1 MRSTHGRLGE
11 LEQRLKR
18 QEAEIAIVGLGY
30 VGLPMALAFAQ
41 AGFRV
46 VGLDKNA
53 ERVAELNAGRSYV
66 DDVRGAEILDAVK
79 RGRFEA
85 TTDSRVLGRAD
96 CVNIAVPTPL
106 SKTKEPDLSFI
117 VDAVEEMRRHLRSGQ
132 LVVLG
137 STTYPGTTHE
147 LYRPILESSG
157 LEVGTDFCLAFAPE
171 RIDPGNK
178 QFGFRN
184 VPKVVG
190 GETPL
195 CTRLAAAMFEPV
207 VDQIVPVSDSQ
218 TAEMVKL
225 LENTFRMINIGLAN
239 EVAMICDKLGLD
251 VWEVTEAAATKPY
264 GFMKFVPGPGL
275 GGHCIP
281 VDPRYLAWKMRS
293 MDFAPRFIDLATD
306 INSGMP
312 GWVADR
318 VARSLNRARK
328 AVNGSRILVLGVA
341 YKADIADLRESP
353 ALDILT
359 HLRAMGAELEYHDP
373 LVPRVEVDGALLLSQ
388 ELTPER
394 VRGADLV
401 LITTA
406 HSAVDYAMVVR
417 EATHVLDTR
426 NAVSHHRAPNVERL

>member
-1 MRSTHGRLGE
+1 MRTTHGRLGE
-11 LEQRLKR
+11 LELRLKR

-46 VGLDKNA
+46 TGLDKNA
-53 ERVAELNAGRSYV
+53 ERVAELNAGKSYV
-66 DDVRGAEILDAVK
+66 DDVSGEEILEAVQ

-85 TTDSRVLGRAD
+85 TTDPRVLGRAD
-96 CVNIAVPTPL
+96 CVNVAVPTPL

-117 VDAVEEMRRHLRSGQ
+117 VDAVEEVRRHLRGGQ
-132 LVVLG
+132 LIVLG

-178 QFGFRN
+178 QFNFRN

-195 CTRLAAAMFEPV
+195 CTRLATAMFEPV

-239 EVAMICDKLGLD
+239 EVAMICDKLRLD
-251 VWEVTEAAATKPY
+251 VWEVIEAAASKPY

-293 MDFAPRFIDLATD
+293 MDFAPRFIDLATEV
-306 INSGMP
+306 NSGMP
-312 GWVADR
+312 RWVVER
-318 VARSLNRARK
+318 VARALNQDRK
-328 AVNGSRILVLGVA
+328 PVNGSRVLILGIA

-359 HLRAMGAELEYHDP
+359 HLRERGAELEYHDP
-373 LVPRVEVDGALLLSQ
+373 LVPRVEFDGTVLSSQ
-388 ELTPER
+388 ELTPEL
-394 VRGADLV
+394 VRRADLV

-406 HSAVDYAMVVR
+406 HSEIDYAMVVR
-417 EATHVLDTR
+417 EATRVLDTR
-426 NAVSHHRAPNVERL
+426 NAVQSPRAANVERL

>member
-1 MRSTHGRLGE
+1 MRATHGRLGE

-18 QEAEIAIVGLGY
+18 QEAEIGIVGLGY

-53 ERVAELNAGRSYV
+53 ERVAELNAGHSYV
-66 DDVRGAEILDAVK
+66 DDVRGADILDAVK

-157 LEVGTDFCLAFAPE
+157 LEVGSDFCLAFAPE

-207 VDQIVPVSDSQ
+207 VDRIVPVSDSQ

-251 VWEVTEAAATKPY
+251 VWEVIEAAATKPY

-293 MDFAPRFIDLATD
+293 MDFAPRFIDLATEV
-306 INSGMP
+306 NSGMP
-312 GWVADR
+312 AWVVDR
-318 VARSLNRARK
+318 VARALNRAK
-328 AVNGSRILVLGVA
+328 KSVNGSRVLVLGVA

-359 HLRAMGAELEYHDP
+359 HLRELGAELEYNDP
-373 LVPRVEVDGALLLSQ
+373 LVPRVEFDGFTLVSQ

-406 HSAVDYAMVVR
+406 HTSVDYAMVVR
-417 EATHVLDTR
+417 EAKRVLDTR
-426 NAVSHHRAPNVERL
+426 GAVPRGAANVERL

>member
-1 MRSTHGRLGE
+1 MRTTHGRLGE
-11 LEQRLKR
+11 LELRLKR

-46 VGLDKNA
+46 TGLDKNA
-53 ERVAELNAGRSYV
+53 ERVAELNAGKSYV
-66 DDVRGAEILDAVK
+66 DDVSGAEILDAVK

-85 TTDSRVLGRAD
+85 TTDPRALGRAD
-96 CVNIAVPTPL
+96 CINVAVPTPL

-117 VDAVEEMRRHLRSGQ
+117 VDAVEEVRRHLRSGQ
-132 LVVLG
+132 LIVLG

-178 QFGFRN
+178 HFSFRT

-207 VDQIVPVSDSQ
+207 VDQIVPVSNSE

-225 LENTFRMINIGLAN
+225 LENTFRMINIGLVN
-239 EVAMICDKLGLD
+239 EVAMMCDKLGLD
-251 VWEVTEAAATKPY
+251 VWEVIEAAASKPY

-293 MDFAPRFIDLATD
+293 MDFAPRFIDLATEV
-306 INSGMP
+306 NSGMP
-312 GWVADR
+312 AWVVDR
-318 VARSLNRARK
+318 VARALNRDRK
-328 AVNGSRILVLGVA
+328 AVNGSRVLVLGVA

-359 HLRAMGAELEYHDP
+359 HLRELGAELEYHDP
-373 LVPRVEVDGALLLSQ
+373 LVPRVEFGGSTLSSQ
-388 ELTPER
+388 DLTPEL
-394 VRGADLV
+394 VRRADLV

-406 HSAVDYAMVVR
+406 HSSIDYAMVVR
-417 EATHVLDTR
+417 EATRVLDTR
-426 NAVSHHRAPNVERL
+426 NAVHALRAGNVERL

>member
-1 MRSTHGRLGE
+1 MRTTHGRLGE
-11 LEQRLKR
+11 LELRLKR

-46 VGLDKNA
+46 TGLDKNA
-53 ERVAELNAGRSYV
+53 ERVAGLNEGRSHV
-66 DDVRGAEILDAVK
+66 DDVSGAEILDAVK

-85 TTDSRVLGRAD
+85 TTDPRALGRAD

-117 VDAVEEMRRHLRSGQ
+117 VDAVEEVRRHLRSGQ
-132 LVVLG
+132 LIVLG

-178 QFGFRN
+178 HYSFRN

-207 VDQIVPVSDSQ
+207 VDRIVPVSNSE

-251 VWEVTEAAATKPY
+251 VWEVIEAAATKPY

-293 MDFAPRFIDLATD
+293 MDFAPRFIDLATEV
-306 INSGMP
+306 NSGMP
-312 GWVADR
+312 AWVVDR
-318 VARSLNRARK
+318 VARALNRDRK
-328 AVNGSRILVLGVA
+328 AVNGSRVLVLGVA

-359 HLRAMGAELEYHDP
+359 HLRQLGAELEYHDP
-373 LVPRVEVDGALLLSQ
+373 LVPEVEFDGITLASQ
-388 ELTPER
+388 ELDAEL
-394 VRGADLV
+394 VRRADLV

-406 HSAVDYAMVVR
+406 HSSVDYTMVVR
-417 EATHVLDTR
+417 EATRVLDTR
-426 NAVSHHRAPNVERL
+426 NAVTAPRAANVERL